1 MTLRFYIDDSGK
13 NDPPVFV
20 LGGAAFASERVAA
33 FEQAWNKV
41 LAAAPAV
48 PYFKMTEAKACRGAF
63 QGMPPKERDAKVAA
77 LGLVL
82 REHAVA
88 TLSVVVRHE
97 DYDRVYADKMMRWMD
112 RPYQMMF
119 HFAIATAFKL
129 CREQNLGESA
139 EFVFDRQLDH
149 EKALRESYPAFRK
162 GMEPTLAA
170 FLPADPRHAD
180 DKVEVALQAADLVAW
195 HIRRSWR
202 DGAGALAA
210 ASSAGPAIAALPGKH
225 DVFTEATL
233 NYLAQVA
240 TGTVR
245 RMNTVFPYEAD
256 RIGGQFDR
264 TATVANLHPIAAAR
278 ALQPVELISFPAIGT
293 GKYLLVRNC
302 AALGRPHLHKRSGNR
317 CLGEASAA

>member
-20 LGGAAFASERVAA
+20 LGGAALASERVAA

-119 HFAIATAFKL
+119 HLAIATAFKL

-139 EFVFDRQLDH
+139 EFVRP
-149 EKALRESYPAFRK
+149 PA
-162 GMEPTLAA
+162 
-170 FLPADPRHAD
+170 
-180 DKVEVALQAADLVAW
+180 
-195 HIRRSWR
+195 RS
-202 DGAGALAA
+202 
-210 ASSAGPAIAALPGKH
+210 
-225 DVFTEATL
+225 
-233 NYLAQVA
+233 
-240 TGTVR
+240 
-245 RMNTVFPYEAD
+245 
-256 RIGGQFDR
+256 
-264 TATVANLHPIAAAR
+264 
-278 ALQPVELISFPAIGT
+278 
-293 GKYLLVRNC
+293 
-302 AALGRPHLHKRSGNR
+302 
-317 CLGEASAA
+317 